1 MKQACVE
8 GVHEHATEIAE
19 EVYLALHK
27 ETFGDGAAKLEDLR
41 QMLCEDSDV
50 CEAPYASWR
59 SLHSLLLNAGVA
71 NDGHRLRLRRDRGK
85 KKKKKKEKAADG
97 EGDGEPG
104 KRRHPRS
111 KGEL

>member
-1 MKQACVE
+1 M
-8 GVHEHATEIAE
+8 
-19 EVYLALHK
+19 
-27 ETFGDGAAKLEDLR
+27 
-41 QMLCEDSDV
+41 
-50 CEAPYASWR
+50 
-59 SLHSLLLNAGVA
+59 NAGVA

-85 KKKKKKEKAADG
+85 KKKKKKDKEP